1 MTGAATAAP
10 PAPSPAP
17 PSLREL
23 SLVFLSIGVQSFG
36 GGLSAWVRREVVQR
50 RGWLEEQ
57 AFLSGLALCQITP
70 GPNAVNLAVFV
81 GATLRGRAGAFA
93 ALAGMLIVPIGI
105 VLALGAAF
113 ATLRDTPWLGS
124 MMTGIGAAA
133 IGLNFATALR
143 MTRKGVR
150 TPGAAL
156 IVLAAAIS
164 VGLADV
170 SLPLALLVLVPASL
184 AFAVWRR

>member
-1 MTGAATAAP
+1 MSTR
-10 PAPSPAP
+10 AP
-17 PSLREL
+17 PSLREIAI
-23 SLVFLSIGVQSFG
+23 VFLLIGVQSFG

-81 GATLRGRAGAFA
+81 GTTLRGRSGALA
-93 ALAGMLIVPIGI
+93 ALAGMLIVPMVI

-113 ATLRDTPWLGS
+113 ATLRADPWIASL
-124 MMTGIGAAA
+124 MAGIGAAA
-133 IGLNFATALR
+133 IGLNFATAIR
-143 MTRKGVR
+143 MARRGVR

-156 IVLAAAIS
+156 VILAATVS
-164 VGLADV
+164 VGWLGV
-170 SLPLALLVLVPASL
+170 PLPLALLALVPASL
-184 AFAVWRR
+184 ACAMWWA

>member
-1 MTGAATAAP
+1 MTPTPPGSAT
-10 PAPSPAP
+10 P

-23 SLVFLSIGVQSFG
+23 ALVFLSIGVQSFG
-36 GGLSAWVRREVVQR
+36 GGLSSWVRREVVQR

-81 GATLRGRAGAFA
+81 GATLRGRAGALA
-93 ALAGMLIVPIGI
+93 ALAGMLLVPIGI
-105 VLALGAAF
+105 VLGLGAVF
-113 ATLRDTPWLGS
+113 ASLREDPWLGS

-133 IGLNFATALR
+133 IGLNFATAFR
-143 MTRKGVR
+143 MTRRGVR
-150 TPGAAL
+150 TPGGAL
-156 IVLAAAIS
+156 IVVGAAVS
-164 VGLADV
+164 VGLAGV
-170 SLPLALLVLVPASL
+170 SLPLSLVVLVPASL

>member
-1 MTGAATAAP
+1 MSAALPVAQP
-10 PAPSPAP
+10 RPA

-23 SLVFLSIGVQSFG
+23 AVVFLLIGVQSFG

-81 GATLRGRAGAFA
+81 GTTLRGRAGALA
-93 ALAGMLIVPIGI
+93 AVAGMLIVPIGI

-113 ATLRDTPWLGS
+113 ATLRATPWLGS

-164 VGLADV
+164 VGLAGV
-170 SLPLALLVLVPASL
+170 SLPLALVVLVPASL

>member
-1 MTGAATAAP
+1 MTASAP
-10 PAPSPAP
+10 A
-17 PSLREL
+17 PSLREIG
-23 SLVFLSIGVQSFG
+23 LVFLSIGLQSFG

-81 GATLRGRAGAFA
+81 GTTLRGRAGALS
-93 ALAGMLIVPIGI
+93 ALAGMLIAPMGI

-113 ATLRDTPWLGS
+113 ATLRQAPWIGS
-124 MMTGIGAAA
+124 LMAGIGAAA
-133 IGLNFATALR
+133 IGLNFATAIR
-143 MTRKGVR
+143 MSRRGIR

-156 IVLAAAIS
+156 VVAGATIS
-164 VGLADV
+164 VGLLGV
-170 SLPLALLVLVPASL
+170 PLPLALVVLVPASL

>member
-1 MTGAATAAP
+1 MSAALR
-10 PAPSPAP
+10 SEVRVP
-17 PSLREL
+17 PSLGEL
-23 SLVFLSIGVQSFG
+23 ALVFLLIGVQSFG

-81 GATLRGRAGAFA
+81 GATLRGRAGALA
-93 ALAGMLIVPIGI
+93 ALGGMLLVPIAI
-105 VLALGAAF
+105 VLAISAAF
-113 ATLRDTPWLGS
+113 ATLSAEPWLNS
-124 MMTGIGAAA
+124 LMTGIGASA

-143 MTRKGVR
+143 MTRRGVR

-156 IVLAAAIS
+156 IVVSAAVS
-164 VGLADV
+164 VGLLGV
-170 SLPLALLVLVPASL
+170 SLPLALVVLVPASL
-184 AFAVWRR
+184 ALAVWRR